1 VNAPHSRR
9 SAKSEKRA
17 SVWTAVASA
26 PLCPEIQEEQSFPIP
41 ASTQVER
48 VAIFISQGMTLMT
61 DQSDHL
67 HQPVLTVARKDA
79 AILREDFTV
88 QQALDAIRQQGI
100 GEKIVYFYV
109 VDATGRLAGVLPT
122 RQLLTAPL
130 ERRLSELMLR
140 RVVAIP
146 HTATVLEVCEA
157 FVLHKFLAFPVVD
170 ESRKI
175 VGVVDVGLLTE
186 EAFDIAEREQTD
198 ALFESIGFRVSRVR
212 DASPLRAFRFRF
224 PWLLATIGSGT
235 ICALLASAYEV
246 TLAKSIVL
254 AFFLTMILGLAESV
268 SIQSM
273 TVTIQALRTARPSL
287 GWFVRAFRREAGTA
301 VLLGTAC
308 GTVVGLIVWL
318 WQGAGMAAF
327 AIGSSILLALCAA
340 CLLGLSVPTVLHALR
355 LDPKVAAGPVT
366 LAFTDI
372 FTLLFYFSLAALLL

>member
-1 VNAPHSRR
+1 
-9 SAKSEKRA
+9 
-17 SVWTAVASA
+17 
-26 PLCPEIQEEQSFPIP
+26 
-41 ASTQVER
+41 VE
-48 VAIFISQGMTLMT
+48 LT
-61 DQSDHL
+61 DKQDHL
-67 HQPVLTVARKDA
+67 HQPVLAVARKDA

-88 QQALDAIRQQGI
+88 RQALDAIRQQGI

-109 VDATGRLAGVLPT
+109 VDANDRLAGVLPT

-130 ERRLSELMLR
+130 ERRLSELMIR

-146 HTATVLEVCEA
+146 YTATVLEACEA

-170 ESRKI
+170 ASRKI

-198 ALFESIGFRVSRVR
+198 ALFESIGFRISQVHE
-212 DASPLRAFRFRF
+212 ASPVRAFRFRF

-235 ICALLASAYEV
+235 LCALLASAYEV
-246 TLAKSIVL
+246 TLAKSIAL
-254 AFFLTMILGLAESV
+254 AFFLTMILGLGESV

-273 TVTIQALRTARPSL
+273 TVTIQALRTMRPSL
-287 GWFVRAFRREAGTA
+287 GWYLRAFRREAGTA
-301 VLLGTAC
+301 MLLGAAC
-308 GTVVGLIVWL
+308 GIVVGLIIWL
-318 WQGAGMAAF
+318 WQGTGLLGF
-327 AIGSSILLALCAA
+327 AVGASILLALCAA
-340 CLLGLSVPTVLHALR
+340 CFFGLSVPAVLHALR